1 MCRERIF
8 SVIVLDTVI
17 TSQTGNYTGIN
28 FRVNPVNSAVMMFDL
43 FVIKEAAPDHILDMI
58 WDKASGQICL

>member
-28 FRVNPVNSAVMMFDL
+28 FRVNPVNSAVMIFDL
-43 FVIKEAAPDHILDMI
+43 FVIKEAAPDIF
-58 WDKASGQICL
+58 WT